1 VLLLQP
7 EVAFKY
13 LPYVRAHALY
23 SKVIYDATGLR
34 WVEPDRKIQVPAN
47 PDNYGNYDLS
57 DLVSPSRHFVLF
69 NAACADLVLAATA
82 EEKNDLLSLEPN
94 IEVAVLPHVHEVFSP
109 RIPFAQQPAD
119 F

>member
-1 VLLLQP
+1 MQ
-7 EVAFKY
+7 
-13 LPYVRAHALY
+13 
-23 SKVIYDATGLR
+23 IT
-34 WVEPDRKIQVPAN
+34 AN
-47 PDNYGNYDLS
+47 QDNYDLS
-57 DLVSPSRHFVLF
+57 GVVSPSRRIELF
-69 NAACADLVLAATA
+69 NAACADPVLAPTA